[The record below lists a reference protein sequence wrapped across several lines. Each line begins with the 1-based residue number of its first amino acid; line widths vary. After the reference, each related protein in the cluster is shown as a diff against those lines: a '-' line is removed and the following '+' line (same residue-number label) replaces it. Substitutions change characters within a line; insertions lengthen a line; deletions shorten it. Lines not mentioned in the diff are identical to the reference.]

1 MGSLLVDWEIIDVT
15 LESIFD
21 EVLLLVHGHVV
32 KDGLDGVRPLFVA
45 ADLNEI
51 ILD

>member
-1 MGSLLVDWEIIDVT
+1 MGALLVDREIIDVT
-15 LESIFD
+15 LESILD

-32 KDGLDGVRPLFVA
+32 EDGLDGVRPLFVA
-45 ADLNEI
+45 ADLYEI